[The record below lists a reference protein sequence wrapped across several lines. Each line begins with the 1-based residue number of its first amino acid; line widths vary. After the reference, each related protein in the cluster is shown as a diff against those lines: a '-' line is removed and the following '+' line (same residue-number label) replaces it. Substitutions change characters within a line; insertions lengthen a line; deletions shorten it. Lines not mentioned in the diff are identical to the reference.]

1 MFLTK
6 TQTAK
11 YADVMLWALKSA
23 RHGTAF
29 KPYDVILLRYKP
41 LALPLAEVLTPN
53 IPEAEILSGMS
64 IANAADMEAAA
75 RTISERSGCGISSPQ
90 PEGYSITAN
99 A

>member
-29 KPYDVILLRYKP
+29 KPYDVI
-41 LALPLAEVLTPN
+41 
-53 IPEAEILSGMS
+53 
-64 IANAADMEAAA
+64 
-75 RTISERSGCGISSPQ
+75 
-90 PEGYSITAN
+90 
-99 A
+99 